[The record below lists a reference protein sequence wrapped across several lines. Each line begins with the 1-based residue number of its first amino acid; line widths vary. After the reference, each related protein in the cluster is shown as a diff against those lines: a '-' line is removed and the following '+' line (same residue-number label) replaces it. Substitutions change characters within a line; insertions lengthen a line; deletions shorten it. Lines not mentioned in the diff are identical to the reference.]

1 MTTLM
6 ERLGRVLPDDQPV
19 YPGPL
24 GLGARWTDEDGAVCA
39 LWARQGR
46 AVAINDLRGRLT
58 VASRLEIESTCTLAL
73 RGLRTMVRSARM
85 AVTDGV
91 PPDGELFDRL
101 GGIGEVAMY
110 GPGHDTVWPLGR
122 CWLATR
128 WTECNRVYR
137 DAVKGLQRTPSIRD
151 SSTR

>member
-1 MTTLM
+1 MSTLK
-6 ERLGRVLPDDQPV
+6 ERLERVLPNSQPV

-46 AVAINDLRGRLT
+46 AVAINDMRGRLT
-58 VASRLEIESTCTLAL
+58 VASRLEIESTCLLAL
-73 RGLRTMVRSARM
+73 QRLRTMVRSARM

-101 GGIGEVAMY
+101 GGIGEVVMY
-110 GPGHDTVWPLGR
+110 GAGHDMSWPLSR

-137 DAVKGLQRTPSIRD
+137 DAVKGIQ
-151 SSTR
+151 

>member
-1 MTTLM
+1 MSTLM
-6 ERLGRVLPDDQPV
+6 ERVELVLPEEQTA

-24 GLGARWTDEDGAVCA
+24 GLGARWTDDDGAVCA

-46 AVAINDLRGRLT
+46 AVAINDMRGRLT
-58 VASRLEIESTCTLAL
+58 VASRLETESTCLLAL
-73 RGLRTMVRSARM
+73 QGLRMMVRSARM
-85 AVTDGV
+85 AVTNGT

-101 GGIGEVAMY
+101 GGIGEVVMY
-110 GPGHDTVWPLGR
+110 GAGHDVAWPLSR

-137 DAVKGLQRTPSIRD
+137 DAVKGLQ
-151 SSTR
+151 